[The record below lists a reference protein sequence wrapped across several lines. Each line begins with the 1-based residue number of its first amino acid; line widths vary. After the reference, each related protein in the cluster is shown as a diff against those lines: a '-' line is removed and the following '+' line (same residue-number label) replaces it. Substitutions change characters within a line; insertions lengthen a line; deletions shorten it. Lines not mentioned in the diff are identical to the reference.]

1 MLIAAFVL
9 GAVATAEA
17 RNDCKKSILCYFTD
31 PVGVKNSTVGTSE
44 PGTYRPGSCT
54 KSIGRLGYC
63 SALGCVYGRDSVK
76 GCPGCGF
83 YGAVEC
89 KCVTQQKAYDMV
101 RAPPHMPA
109 HSILLLLLPLADSRL
124 RPTHRIAAPL
134 AQNATKAKIIQI
146 IGWVFLALL
155 LLWPCTCG
163 LCLLKC
169 GQQSVRNQAAS
180 QAIAA
185 SAAAQQPLAMS
196 VTVPPGMLPGQQLT
210 VAMPGGGMVAVA
222 IPPGAAP
229 GSSFIVQ
236 GIASAA
242 PAPPTYSNNNNNAA
256 TQSINQFSSGGGATV
271 QHGAPRFGPGSGR
284 QDQCCGNNEQ
294 CCSPG
299 MMKMWI
305 FGVPCLVFL
314 MVAIGCIAGG
324 YNLCVNGG
332 APQKPPAAHAA
343 SLTLLRCHPPTPPN
357 APHTQRPKRIL
368 DRLRE

>member
-1 MLIAAFVL
+1 M
-9 GAVATAEA
+9 
-17 RNDCKKSILCYFTD
+17 
-31 PVGVKNSTVGTSE
+31 
-44 PGTYRPGSCT
+44 
-54 KSIGRLGYC
+54 
-63 SALGCVYGRDSVK
+63 
-76 GCPGCGF
+76 
-83 YGAVEC
+83 
-89 KCVTQQKAYDMV
+89 
-101 RAPPHMPA
+101 
-109 HSILLLLLPLADSRL
+109 
-124 RPTHRIAAPL
+124 
-134 AQNATKAKIIQI
+134 TKAKIIQI
-146 IGWVFLALL
+146 VGWVFLALL

-163 LCLLKC
+163 LCLLK
-169 GQQSVRNQAAS
+169 SVRNQAAS

-185 SAAAQQPLAMS
+185 SAAAQQPLAVS

-242 PAPPTYSNNNNNAA
+242 PAPPTYSNNNNNNNNTQTGLVGA

-271 QHGAPRFGPGSGR
+271 QHGAPRFGPGSGQCCGEGGSSGSSGR
-284 QDQCCGNNEQ
+284 QDQCCGNNER

-343 SLTLLRCHPPTPPN
+343 SLTLLRCPPPTPPN